1 MALPIVAPSIPL
13 AALTLVLMTA
23 TLAAKVGRMNL
34 YVRGLA
40 EPLLLFAAA
49 IGAWAMGGGLRGI
62 ALAHVGA
69 ALLTAALAI
78 LACRRVFGGRGFW
91 RAVTGPRHPTF
102 LRFAAPLGASDLM
115 NALLQRI
122 DVFVVSTFAGLEA
135 LAVYSAAEYVA
146 RVIANARYVFDPI
159 IAPVVAE
166 SLQTRD
172 LQRAHYNLALTTR
185 WVIALAAPIA
195 VTLVV
200 LRVEVLGLYGPGFSA
215 GAGAL
220 VILAGAHLV
229 NGCLGLTPYVIA
241 MSGRSRLYFL
251 DNVGASLL
259 NLGLGLVL
267 VPRLGIIGA
276 AIAVFAS
283 VTGLQLALTIQA
295 WVLERIH
302 PFARAQLKPIAA
314 GVVTA
319 FANGSCMRRSRPE
332 RRASS
337 P

>member
-1 MALPIVAPSIPL
+1 
-13 AALTLVLMTA
+13 
-23 TLAAKVGRMNL
+23 
-34 YVRGLA
+34 
-40 EPLLLFAAA
+40 
-49 IGAWAMGGGLRGI
+49 
-62 ALAHVGA
+62 
-69 ALLTAALAI
+69 
-78 LACRRVFGGRGFW
+78 
-91 RAVTGPRHPTF
+91 
-102 LRFAAPLGASDLM
+102 M

-146 RVIANARYVFDPI
+146 RVMANSRYVFDPI

-166 SLQTRD
+166 SLRTRD

-241 MSGRSRLYFL
+241 MSGR
-251 DNVGASLL
+251 
-259 NLGLGLVL
+259 
-267 VPRLGIIGA
+267 
-276 AIAVFAS
+276 IAGCTS
-283 VTGLQLALTIQA
+283 STTS
-295 WVLERIH
+295 
-302 PFARAQLKPIAA
+302 ARR
-314 GVVTA
+314 
-319 FANGSCMRRSRPE
+319 C
-332 RRASS
+332 
-337 P
+337 